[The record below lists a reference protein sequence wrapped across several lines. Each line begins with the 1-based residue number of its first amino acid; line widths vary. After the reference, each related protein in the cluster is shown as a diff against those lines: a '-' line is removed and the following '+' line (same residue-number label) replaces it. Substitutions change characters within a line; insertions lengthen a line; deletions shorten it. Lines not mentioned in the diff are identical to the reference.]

1 MDILNASLQS
11 IGFKYIPQH
20 GTQAWSKRYDGFVL
34 FVVKNVHGQLICQIR
49 VGKAEVSIP
58 LIIDFE
64 WVRLFDV
71 ENGG

>member
-1 MDILNASLQS
+1 MDILNAQLQS

-34 FVVKNVHGQLICQIR
+34 FVVKDFHGQLLCAIR
-49 VGKAEVSIP
+49 VGKVEVSIP
-58 LIIDFE
+58 FTIDLD
-64 WVRLFDV
+64 WIQQFDV